1 MGTWALSQ
9 AVALQSAGN
18 VVQIISPVPAIP
30 RIVGKLFRRG
40 SSAACPARH
49 RWDGIDIDARYVRWP
64 MYPVGPLARL
74 MRANPGI
81 FLKVAWALSRRRFM
95 RIAEAFAPDVVFAH
109 HGQLGGYIASRMARK
124 LGIPYFLSE
133 HDFDDIEWCATSER
147 QRRYYLQI
155 LKRVSGWIAV
165 SNRMGASMRRI
176 FPDVPELTVHNGAEL
191 IPENLKSVPRPAA
204 LAGKLVVLCVSFFY
218 KRKNVP
224 LLIKCFDRI
233 AARHP
238 DAVLVIGG
246 DGNDMPAVAA
256 ALAAAHHRS
265 QVTLLGRLTHRE
277 VLQYMIWCDVFALI
291 GIDEPFGVVFAEAM
305 MAGKPIIYSSDA
317 GIGDLAKNEVH
328 GLSVRPGDEESP
340 VAALDR
346 LLADGVLRGELA
358 ASATRLAQTELTWEG
373 NARRLARIFQAAL

>member
-1 MGTWALSQ
+1 
-9 AVALQSAGN
+9 
-18 VVQIISPVPAIP
+18 
-30 RIVGKLFRRG
+30 
-40 SSAACPARH
+40 
-49 RWDGIDIDARYVRWP
+49 
-64 MYPVGPLARL
+64 
-74 MRANPGI
+74 
-81 FLKVAWALSRRRFM
+81 
-95 RIAEAFAPDVVFAH
+95 
-109 HGQLGGYIASRMARK
+109 MARK